1 MTHDHDDAL
10 EKLKCKLEKFKRA
23 AVEAQIELKESVT
36 ETIETMED
44 NISEQLENWTQNL
57 KNSLMTQDMQD
68 AVGTIQFVLGRF
80 IIIIITLPLLPFVA
94 CR

>member
-1 MTHDHDDAL
+1 VTHTHDDAL
-10 EKLKCKLEKFKRA
+10 EKLKCELEKFKRA
-23 AVEAQIELKESVT
+23 AFEAQIEIKESVT

-44 NISEQLENWTQNL
+44 NLQEQIESWTQNV

-68 AVGTIQFVLGRF
+68 AVVTIQFVLGRLS
-80 IIIIITLPLLPFVA
+80 IITTLPLLPFTA